1 MAEVQA
7 KLVTNQHAVGK
18 KPRALKRKAVNA
30 LCCYLFLR
38 LRRLHLTGVMRCTL
52 CSALQCSGKSSQ
64 RLILSYLILNP
75 STDHALSAAHC
86 SRKNLM
92 FIGASNKLRLLLPSD
107 SLLIRCACVLIGD
120 ASVHAHS
127 PYLERFFRGC
137 CSYLPSPIDTAGKAI
152 LLRVVVRL

>member
-52 CSALQCSGKSSQ
+52 CSALQCIAVQ
-64 RLILSYLILNP
+64 REEQP
-75 STDHALSAAHC
+75 
-86 SRKNLM
+86 
-92 FIGASNKLRLLLPSD
+92 AS
-107 SLLIRCACVLIGD
+107 
-120 ASVHAHS
+120 
-127 PYLERFFRGC
+127 YLERFFRGC